1 MPRFRYTA
9 TNEKGKT
16 VRGLLEAPSEE
27 ALYAKLRNDGLYMTD
42 AQEAQKAHATFRPL
56 KTAVL
61 ADFCRNLGTL
71 LTAGVP
77 LVRAFR
83 IMADERTIDARQK
96 ALYEAILSELRKGV
110 PLSDAMES
118 CAPAFPTLL
127 LAMIRSAEGTGSIDH
142 ACARMATY
150 YEREHKMNQQVG
162 NSMMYPIILSVL
174 IVGVIAIL
182 MTFVLPQFK
191 PMFDQMET
199 LPFLTQLLFDVSDF
213 VGANWPVLLV
223 VAALIVFGG
232 KLLLAQPKVRRQWDR
247 FILHAPVVGVLNRK
261 ICTARFASTLSNLY
275 GSGVPIITTLAAA
288 RDAIGNRWIESQ
300 FGDALDSIRAGH
312 SLSEAIAG
320 IDGFE
325 VKLSSS
331 VAVGEETGKLDS
343 LLATISETLDY
354 EAEMATKRLVTLLE
368 PVMIVVMGLVVGGVV
383 AAVICPSTSPTAPS
397 ARRAARFK
405 GTTVNPEKGFSRQL
419 LSLRPFG
426 PPPSQRE
433 ASSLAPSARG
443 LPPQR
448 VGERASSLQL
458 LFLFI
463 FYPFG
468 GPPWHFLPLYIC
480 AAARCMPPSARP
492 RAAGR
497 ALLPPP
503 RPSCPRA
510 A

>member
-27 ALYAKLRNDGLYMTD
+27 ALYTKLRDDGLYMS
-42 AQEAQKAHATFRPL
+42 EALQTKRVRSTFRPL

-83 IMADERTIDARQK
+83 IMADERSIDPQQR
-96 ALYEAILSELRKGV
+96 ALYEAVLGELRKGI

-118 CAPAFPTLL
+118 CAPAFPNLL

-142 ACARMATY
+142 ACTRMATY

-162 NSMMYPIILSVL
+162 NSMMYPLILCVL
-174 IVGVIAIL
+174 IVAVIAIL

-191 PMFDQMET
+191 PMFDQMEK
-199 LPFLTQLLFDVSDF
+199 LPFLTQLLFDASDF
-213 VGANWPVLLV
+213 VGANWPLLLV
-223 VAALIVFGG
+223 ALALIFFGF
-232 KLLLAQPKVRRQWDR
+232 KLLLAQPRIRRQWDR

-275 GSGVPIITTLAAA
+275 GSGVPIITTLGAA
-288 RDAIGNRWIESQ
+288 RDSIGNRWIESQ
-300 FGDALDSIRAGH
+300 FGTALDSIRAGH
-312 SLSEAIAG
+312 SLSQSIAA

-325 VKLSSS
+325 VKLASSI
-331 VAVGEETGKLDS
+331 AVGEETGKLDS

-368 PVMIVVMGLVVGGVV
+368 PVMIVIMGLVVGGVV
-383 AAVICPSTSPTAPS
+383 AAVIVPIYQSY
-397 ARRAARFK
+397 
-405 GTTVNPEKGFSRQL
+405 GTIG
-419 LSLRPFG
+419 
-426 PPPSQRE
+426 
-433 ASSLAPSARG
+433 ASSGA
-443 LPPQR
+443 
-448 VGERASSLQL
+448 
-458 LFLFI
+458 I
-463 FYPFG
+463 
-468 GPPWHFLPLYIC
+468 
-480 AAARCMPPSARP
+480 
-492 RAAGR
+492 
-497 ALLPPP
+497 
-503 RPSCPRA
+503 
-510 A
+510 